1 MCVRSLSVLFFVFS
15 SVWTPT
21 PPPFSFKVKLLFF
34 PSRFFPL
41 QVGNRIYRYRP
52 HTRARAHLILL
63 RCCGSL
69 LRRPLTFFSHADDET
84 SSTTISDARF
94 NYYYYYFLFYLSI
107 FTLSLLS
114 LPSPRSILN
123 YLLSP
128 RRSRSFHRKVSKRV
142 WAYVSVATHP
152 PNPLYYYYCCC
163 YKLFAPIVRDRVSP
177 ELVCVHSSCSSRF
190 LLWIC
195 SLSLSL
201 SLHDAYAVR
210 AWYSVS
216 WLFYIVGGRVQ
227 KIQRFYTKKS
237 TETATQKEKKGNS
250 FKQFWIIE
258 LDISVFFPSS
268 TPKVCGKF
276 IYKSGF
282 LSTISSRL

>member
-201 SLHDAYAVR
+201 SLSMMRMPYARGILFRDFFTSWAGAYKK
-210 AWYSVS
+210 YKD
-216 WLFYIVGGRVQ
+216 FIQ
-227 KIQRFYTKKS
+227 KSRLKQPHKRKRK
-237 TETATQKEKKGNS
+237 ETALNS
-250 FKQFWIIE
+250 FE
-258 LDISVFFPSS
+258 
-268 TPKVCGKF
+268 
-276 IYKSGF
+276 
-282 LSTISSRL
+282 